1 MRIKMQKI
9 HCDESIKWYE
19 KKINKIWNQRKKIE
33 NLRWENMKKKKK
45 NIHSNLWILNKS
57 YNNWLEDIL
66 QWI

>member
-1 MRIKMQKI
+1 MKVNKYDMKKK
-9 HCDESIKWYE
+9 CLKNLKSEKW
-19 KKINKIWNQRKKIE
+19 K
-33 NLRWENMKKKKK
+33 NLRWENIEKK

>member
-1 MRIKMQKI
+1 M
-9 HCDESIKWYE
+9 
-19 KKINKIWNQRKKIE
+19 KKINKIWNQRKKNWKFKMRKYE
-33 NLRWENMKKKKK
+33 KKEKK